1 MALETNCLTD
11 GCVYHTYVGARYET
25 DELLQWDMDA
35 VRSTHSS
42 HVEVVVDIPTTLV
55 LTKEQAEEIEN
66 LLHNQVELVIA
77 FALQKSRDNMKENDD
92 DCS

>member
-1 MALETNCLTD
+1 MALETSCLTD

-35 VRSTHSS
+35 VRSTHPYRVS
-42 HVEVVVDIPTTLV
+42 VEVDIPMELS
-55 LTKEQAEEIEN
+55 LTEEQAEEIEK

-77 FALQKSRDNMKENDD
+77 FALQRGRENKGVNNG
-92 DCS
+92 C